1 MLCFSC
7 HGRLSQE
14 MSEIVKVSREY
25 SKWVDLYEDI
35 AIAQAAYPPLPCV
48 YVEEQTLAIHLAT
61 SLDEVY
67 VPKAI
72 SKRDWERQAV
82 LATAASQGSG

>member
-1 MLCFSC
+1 
-7 HGRLSQE
+7 
-14 MSEIVKVSREY
+14 MSEIVEVSREY

-35 AIAQAAYPPLPCV
+35 AMAQAAYPPLPSV
-48 YVEEQTLAIHLAT
+48 DVEGQTLAIHLAT
-61 SLDEVY
+61 SLDEVF

-72 SKRDWERQAV
+72 SKRDFERQPV